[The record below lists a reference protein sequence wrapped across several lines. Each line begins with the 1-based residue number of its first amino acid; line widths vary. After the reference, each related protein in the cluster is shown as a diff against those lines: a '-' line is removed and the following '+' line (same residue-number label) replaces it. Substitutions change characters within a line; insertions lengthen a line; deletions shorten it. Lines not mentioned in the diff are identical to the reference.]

1 MSTPTRRAFA
11 IARATTMRT
20 PMRGAVSRMMSASGE
35 TIGADMKRRDHA
47 AEAVFFHEQD
57 LMSLRS
63 LARKIRAAS
72 AKQRGSSL
80 AKEELASL
88 KTHVPETSTLSE
100 DALQRLLDWKHA

>member
-1 MSTPTRRAFA
+1 MLTRRALA
-11 IARATTMRT
+11 VAVARATTMPT
-20 PMRGAVSRMMSASGE
+20 RGAVSRMMSASGE
-35 TIGADMKRRDHA
+35 TIEADMKRRDHA

-57 LMSLRS
+57 LISLRS